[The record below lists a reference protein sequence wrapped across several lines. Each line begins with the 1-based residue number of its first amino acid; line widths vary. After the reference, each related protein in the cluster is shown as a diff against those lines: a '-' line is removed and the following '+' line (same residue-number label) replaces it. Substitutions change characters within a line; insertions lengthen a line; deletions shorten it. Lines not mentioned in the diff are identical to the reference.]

1 VAILKIMK
9 NLFTTSFLYLAI
21 AMTALLQTSVAYAA
35 DATETRPSIVP
46 FTIESSGG
54 SPRPFINALFNGH
67 PMRMIVH
74 SDSVFFAQLR
84 HDEAAAFGVVLS
96 GGHKKFGIDREGHV
110 SDLGLDNGVV
120 ASLIV
125 GESENKNAPV
135 AVFEI
140 PQSDF
145 GMLGIGWVNQNR
157 VIIEYGRKQ
166 MTIAPTPDQAQA
178 IGAELRKAGYVPI
191 PMTFDEHYHHYV
203 VRTTINGVTRSM
215 TVGTASPFL
224 IDTLFADAAGVKR
237 GQSEGHA
244 GGPTGTQVT
253 PYPLGAPVRVSIDG
267 WTSPEISVGLILD
280 LYGYGAN
287 RRPADPA
294 DATGGYL
301 GGDFLQKT
309 DAVVDF
315 GTRTLF
321 VRGSG
326 KP

>member
-1 VAILKIMK
+1 MAL
-9 NLFTTSFLYLAI
+9 SFGA
-21 AMTALLQTSVAYAA
+21 SVTYAA
-35 DATETRPSIVP
+35 DQTETRPSVVP
-46 FTIESSGG
+46 FTIESSYG
-54 SPRPFINALFNGH
+54 SPRPFIDALFNNH

-74 SDSVFFAQLR
+74 SDSFFFAQLR
-84 HDEAAAFGVVLS
+84 HSEAAAFGVVLA

-120 ASLIV
+120 ASLKV
-125 GESENKNAPV
+125 GESENKDAPV
-135 AVFEI
+135 GVFEI

-145 GMLGIGWVNQNR
+145 GMLGIGWINQNR
-157 VIIEYGRKQ
+157 VIVDYGRKQ
-166 MTIAPTPDQAQA
+166 MTIAPTPDQALA
-178 IGAELRKAGYVPI
+178 IGDALRRAGYVPI
-191 PMTFDEHYHHYV
+191 PMTFDEHFHHYV

-224 IDTLFADAAGVKR
+224 IDSVFADAAGVKR
-237 GQSEGHA
+237 GLSNGRA

-253 PYPLGAPVRVSIDG
+253 PYPLGAPVRVTLDG
-267 WTSPEISVGLILD
+267 WTSPEIGAGLILD

-287 RRPADPA
+287 QRPGDPA
-294 DATGGYL
+294 DANGGYL

-321 VRGSG
+321 VRGG
-326 KP
+326 KTS